1 MRING
6 QWALC
11 DDGIIRPVVQGLVR
25 VTEEKWIDVPFLLD
39 AGADRTVFSAQLV
52 DLLRPLE
59 NQEAEQIHL
68 AGIGGLSD
76 SITIETVIGFKS
88 DGERIATVRGTF
100 GVFLQIEFADMSVL
114 GRDVSNN
121 FNVIYDYPNQLVAL
135 LAPPHFYEIKKAS

>member
-6 QWALC
+6 QWTLC
-11 DDGIIRPVVQGLVR
+11 DDGAIRPVVQGLVR
-25 VTEEKWIDVPFLLD
+25 VNEEKWVEVPFLLD
-39 AGADRTVFSAQLV
+39 AGADRTVFSAQLI

-59 NQEAEQIHL
+59 NHEAEKIHL
-68 AGIGGLSD
+68 AGIGGLSG

-88 DGERIATVRGTF
+88 DEGRIATVRGTF
-100 GVFLQIEFADMSVL
+100 GVFTQIEFADMSVL
-114 GRDVSNN
+114 GRDLTNN